1 MKSLSE
7 EFKKLN
13 DNKLNLSTEEL
24 EKFTKVQNDLV
35 KLMPDIVAS
44 YIDTPIGMVGVLL
57 TSLYVFMNYKSVLGV
72 VFLFVAYEI
81 VRRSARV
88 NNRVP
93 MMLHTPSQAKKDTE
107 LAAMNPVAPTSL
119 EEDLVEQ
126 MAPVG
131 KSSLISY
138 TMSEYKPV
146 STDIHNASSI

>member
-1 MKSLSE
+1 MDFSSYYQSLSKM
-7 EFKKLN
+7 EFGMLA
-13 DNKLNLSTEEL
+13 L
-24 EKFTKVQNDLV
+24 FIIYLV
-35 KLMPDIVAS
+35 MDIYPPEIVAS
-44 YIDTPIGMVGVLL
+44 YIDTSIGMVAMLL
-57 TSLYVFMNYKSVLGV
+57 TTLYVFMNYSPVLGV

-93 MMLHTPSQAKKDTE
+93 MMMYTPSQAKKDAE
-107 LAAMNPVAPTSL
+107 LSAMNPPVAASL
-119 EEDLVEQ
+119 EEEVVQQ

-146 STDIHNASSI
+146 SSDIHNASAI

>member
-1 MKSLSE
+1 MDFSSYYQSLSKM
-7 EFKKLN
+7 EFGMLA
-13 DNKLNLSTEEL
+13 L
-24 EKFTKVQNDLV
+24 FIIYLV
-35 KLMPDIVAS
+35 MDIYPPEIVAS
-44 YIDTPIGMVGVLL
+44 YIDTSIGMVGILLL
-57 TSLYVFMNYKSVLGV
+57 TLYVFMNYSPVLGV

-93 MMLHTPSQAKKDTE
+93 MMMYTPSQAKKDAE
-107 LAAMNPVAPTSL
+107 LASMNPPVAASL
-119 EEDLVEQ
+119 EEEVVEQ

-146 STDIHNASSI
+146 SSDIHNASAL

>member
-1 MKSLSE
+1 MLAL
-7 EFKKLN
+7 FIIYLVL
-13 DNKLNLSTEEL
+13 DIYPPEL
-24 EKFTKVQNDLV
+24 
-35 KLMPDIVAS
+35 VAS
-44 YIDTPIGMVGVLL
+44 YIDTSLGMVGILL
-57 TSLYVFMNYKSVLGV
+57 ITLYVFINFNPILGV

-93 MMLHTPSQAKKDTE
+93 MMLHTPYQTKKDAE
-107 LAAMNPVAPTSL
+107 LAAMNPVASTSL
-119 EEDLVEQ
+119 EENMVHQ

-146 STDIHNASSI
+146 STDIHNASTL

>member
-1 MKSLSE
+1 MLAL
-7 EFKKLN
+7 FIIYLVL
-13 DNKLNLSTEEL
+13 DIYPPEL
-24 EKFTKVQNDLV
+24 
-35 KLMPDIVAS
+35 VAS
-44 YIDTPIGMVGVLL
+44 YIDTSLGMVGILL
-57 TSLYVFMNYKSVLGV
+57 ITLYVFINFNSILGV

-93 MMLHTPSQAKKDTE
+93 MMLHTPSQSKKDAE
-107 LAAMNPVAPTSL
+107 LAAMNPVASTSL
-119 EEDLVEQ
+119 EEDMVHQ

-146 STDIHNASSI
+146 STDIHNASTL

>member
-1 MKSLSE
+1 MDFSSYYQSLSKM
-7 EFKKLN
+7 EFGMLA
-13 DNKLNLSTEEL
+13 L
-24 EKFTKVQNDLV
+24 FIIYLV
-35 KLMPDIVAS
+35 MDIYPPEIVAS
-44 YIDTPIGMVGVLL
+44 YIDTSIGMVGILLL
-57 TSLYVFMNYKSVLGV
+57 TLYVFMNYSPVLGV

-93 MMLHTPSQAKKDTE
+93 MIMYTPSQANKDAE
-107 LAAMNPVAPTSL
+107 LSAMNPPVAASL
-119 EEDLVEQ
+119 EEEVVEQ

-146 STDIHNASSI
+146 SSDIHNASAI

>member
-1 MKSLSE
+1 MLAL
-7 EFKKLN
+7 FVIYLVL
-13 DNKLNLSTEEL
+13 DIYPPEL
-24 EKFTKVQNDLV
+24 
-35 KLMPDIVAS
+35 IAS
-44 YIDTPIGMVGVLL
+44 YIDTSLGMVGILL
-57 TSLYVFMNYKSVLGV
+57 TTLYVFMNFNPILGV

-93 MMLHTPSQAKKDTE
+93 MMLHTPSQAKKDAE
-107 LAAMNPVAPTSL
+107 LALMNPVASSSL
-119 EEDLVEQ
+119 EEDMVHQ

-146 STDIHNASSI
+146 STDIHNASTL

>member
-1 MKSLSE
+1 MDFSSYYQSLSKM
-7 EFKKLN
+7 EFGMLA
-13 DNKLNLSTEEL
+13 L
-24 EKFTKVQNDLV
+24 FIIYLV
-35 KLMPDIVAS
+35 MDIYPPEIVAS
-44 YIDTPIGMVGVLL
+44 YIDTSIGMVGILL
-57 TSLYVFMNYKSVLGV
+57 TTLYVFMNYSPVLGV

-93 MMLHTPSQAKKDTE
+93 MIMYTPSQAKKDAE
-107 LAAMNPVAPTSL
+107 LASMNPPAPASL
-119 EEDLVEQ
+119 EEEVVEQ

-146 STDIHNASSI
+146 STDIHNASAI

>member
-1 MKSLSE
+1 MDFGMLVL
-7 EFKKLN
+7 FVIYLVL
-13 DNKLNLSTEEL
+13 DIYPPEL
-24 EKFTKVQNDLV
+24 L
-35 KLMPDIVAS
+35 AS
-44 YIDTPIGMVGVLL
+44 YIDTSLGMVGILL
-57 TSLYVFMNYKSVLGV
+57 TTLYVFMNFNPILGV

-93 MMLHTPSQAKKDTE
+93 MMLHTPSQAKKDAE
-107 LAAMNPVAPTSL
+107 LAAMNPVASSSL
-119 EEDLVEQ
+119 EEDVVHQ

-146 STDIHNASSI
+146 STDIHNASTL

>member
-1 MKSLSE
+1 MDFGMLVL
-7 EFKKLN
+7 FVIYLVL
-13 DNKLNLSTEEL
+13 DIYPPEL
-24 EKFTKVQNDLV
+24 L
-35 KLMPDIVAS
+35 AS
-44 YIDTPIGMVGVLL
+44 YIDTSLGMVGILL
-57 TSLYVFMNYKSVLGV
+57 TTLYVFMNFNPILGV

-93 MMLHTPSQAKKDTE
+93 MMLHTPSQAKKDAE
-107 LAAMNPVAPTSL
+107 LAAMNPVASSSL
-119 EEDLVEQ
+119 EEDVVHQ

>member
-1 MKSLSE
+1 M
-7 EFKKLN
+7 EFGMLA
-13 DNKLNLSTEEL
+13 L
-24 EKFTKVQNDLV
+24 FIIYLV
-35 KLMPDIVAS
+35 MDIYPPEIMAS
-44 YIDTPIGMVGVLL
+44 YIDTSLGMVGILLL
-57 TSLYVFMNYKSVLGV
+57 TLYVFMNYSPILGV

-93 MMLHTPSQAKKDTE
+93 MMMYTPSQARKDAE
-107 LAAMNPVAPTSL
+107 LATMNPPVAASL
-119 EEDLVEQ
+119 EEEVVEK

-146 STDIHNASSI
+146 STDIHNASAL

>member
-1 MKSLSE
+1 MDFGMLAL
-7 EFKKLN
+7 FIIYLVM
-13 DNKLNLSTEEL
+13 DIYPPEL
-24 EKFTKVQNDLV
+24 
-35 KLMPDIVAS
+35 IAS
-44 YIDTPIGMVGVLL
+44 YIDTSLGMIGILL
-57 TSLYVFMNYKSVLGV
+57 ITLYVFMNFNPILGV

-93 MMLHTPSQAKKDTE
+93 MMLHTPSQAKKDAE
-107 LAAMNPVAPTSL
+107 LAAMNPVASTSL
-119 EEDLVEQ
+119 EEDIVHQ

-131 KSSLISY
+131 KSSMISY

>member
-1 MKSLSE
+1 MDFSSYYQSLSKM
-7 EFKKLN
+7 EFGMLA
-13 DNKLNLSTEEL
+13 L
-24 EKFTKVQNDLV
+24 FIIYLV
-35 KLMPDIVAS
+35 MDIYPPEIVAS
-44 YIDTPIGMVGVLL
+44 YIDTSIGMVGILLL
-57 TSLYVFMNYKSVLGV
+57 TLYVFMNYSPVLGV

-93 MMLHTPSQAKKDTE
+93 MIMYTPSQAKKDAE
-107 LAAMNPVAPTSL
+107 LSAMNPPVAASL
-119 EEDLVEQ
+119 EEEVVEQ

-146 STDIHNASSI
+146 SSDIHNASAI

>member
-1 MKSLSE
+1 MDFGMLAL
-7 EFKKLN
+7 FIIYLVL
-13 DNKLNLSTEEL
+13 DIYPPEL
-24 EKFTKVQNDLV
+24 
-35 KLMPDIVAS
+35 VAS
-44 YIDTPIGMVGVLL
+44 YIDTSLGMVGILL
-57 TSLYVFMNYKSVLGV
+57 ITLYVFINFNSILGV

-93 MMLHTPSQAKKDTE
+93 MMLHTPSQSKKDAE
-107 LAAMNPVAPTSL
+107 LAAMNPVASTSL
-119 EEDLVEQ
+119 EEDMVHQ

-146 STDIHNASSI
+146 STDIHNASTL

>member
-1 MKSLSE
+1 MLAL
-7 EFKKLN
+7 FVIYLVL
-13 DNKLNLSTEEL
+13 DIYPPEL
-24 EKFTKVQNDLV
+24 L
-35 KLMPDIVAS
+35 AS
-44 YIDTPIGMVGVLL
+44 YIDTSLGMVGILL
-57 TSLYVFMNYKSVLGV
+57 TTLYVFMNFNPILGV

-93 MMLHTPSQAKKDTE
+93 MMLHTPSQAKKDAE
-107 LAAMNPVAPTSL
+107 LALMNPVASSSL
-119 EEDLVEQ
+119 EEDMVHQ

>member
-1 MKSLSE
+1 MLVL
-7 EFKKLN
+7 FVIYLVL
-13 DNKLNLSTEEL
+13 DIYPPEL
-24 EKFTKVQNDLV
+24 L
-35 KLMPDIVAS
+35 AS
-44 YIDTPIGMVGVLL
+44 YIDTSLGMVGILL
-57 TSLYVFMNYKSVLGV
+57 TTLYVFMNFNPILGV

-93 MMLHTPSQAKKDTE
+93 MMLHTPSQAKKDAE
-107 LAAMNPVAPTSL
+107 LAAMNPVASSSL
-119 EEDLVEQ
+119 EEDMVHQ

>member
-1 MKSLSE
+1 MIFSSYYQSLSKMD
-7 EFKKLN
+7 FGMLALFIIYLVL
-13 DNKLNLSTEEL
+13 DIYPPEL
-24 EKFTKVQNDLV
+24 
-35 KLMPDIVAS
+35 VAS
-44 YIDTPIGMVGVLL
+44 YIDTSLGMVGILL
-57 TSLYVFMNYKSVLGV
+57 ITLYVFINFNSILGV

-93 MMLHTPSQAKKDTE
+93 MMLHTPSQSKKDAE
-107 LAAMNPVAPTSL
+107 LAAMNPVASTSL
-119 EEDLVEQ
+119 EEDMVHQ

-146 STDIHNASSI
+146 STDIHNASTL

>member
-1 MKSLSE
+1 MNFSSYYQSLSQME
-7 EFKKLN
+7 IGMMVLF
-13 DNKLNLSTEEL
+13 
-24 EKFTKVQNDLV
+24 VIYLV
-35 KLMPDIVAS
+35 ADIYPPEIMAS

-57 TSLYVFMNYKSVLGV
+57 TTLYVFMNFKPILGV

-93 MMLHTPSQAKKDTE
+93 MMLYTPSQAKKDVE
-107 LAAMNPVAPTSL
+107 LAKMNPAQPTSL
-119 EEDLVEQ
+119 EEEVVEQ

-138 TMSEYKPV
+138 TMSEYKPI
-146 STDIHNASSI
+146 SSDIHNASSI

>member
-1 MKSLSE
+1 
-7 EFKKLN
+7 
-13 DNKLNLSTEEL
+13 
-24 EKFTKVQNDLV
+24 
-35 KLMPDIVAS
+35 
-44 YIDTPIGMVGVLL
+44 MVGILL
-57 TSLYVFMNYKSVLGV
+57 TTLYVFMNFNPILGV

-93 MMLHTPSQAKKDTE
+93 MMLHTPSQAKKDAE
-107 LAAMNPVAPTSL
+107 LALMNPVASSSL
-119 EEDLVEQ
+119 EEDVVHQ

-146 STDIHNASSI
+146 STDIHNASTL

>member
-1 MKSLSE
+1 MLAL
-7 EFKKLN
+7 FVIYLVL
-13 DNKLNLSTEEL
+13 DIYPPEL
-24 EKFTKVQNDLV
+24 L
-35 KLMPDIVAS
+35 AS
-44 YIDTPIGMVGVLL
+44 YIDTSLGMVGILL
-57 TSLYVFMNYKSVLGV
+57 TTLYVFMNFNPILGV

-93 MMLHTPSQAKKDTE
+93 MMLHTPSQAKKDAE
-107 LAAMNPVAPTSL
+107 LALMNPVASSSL
-119 EEDLVEQ
+119 EEDVVHQ

>member
-1 MKSLSE
+1 MMFSSYYE
-7 EFKKLN
+7 
-13 DNKLNLSTEEL
+13 SM
-24 EKFTKVQNDLV
+24 TKIEIGMLLLFVVYLV
-35 KLMPDIVAS
+35 MDIYPPDILAS
-44 YIDTPIGMVGVLL
+44 YIDTSIGMVGILL
-57 TSLYVFMNYKSVLGV
+57 ITLYVFMNYNPILGV

-93 MMLHTPSQAKKDTE
+93 MILHTPSQAKKDAE
-107 LAAMNPVAPTSL
+107 LAEMNPSPPTSL
-119 EEDLVEQ
+119 EEEVVDK

-146 STDIHNASSI
+146 SSDIHNASVL

>member
-1 MKSLSE
+1 MDFGMLVL
-7 EFKKLN
+7 FVIYLVL
-13 DNKLNLSTEEL
+13 DIYPPEL
-24 EKFTKVQNDLV
+24 L
-35 KLMPDIVAS
+35 AS
-44 YIDTPIGMVGVLL
+44 YIDTSLGMVGILL
-57 TSLYVFMNYKSVLGV
+57 TTLYVFMNFNPILGV

-93 MMLHTPSQAKKDTE
+93 MMLHTPSQAKKDAE
-107 LAAMNPVAPTSL
+107 LAAMNPVASSSL
-119 EEDLVEQ
+119 EEDMVHQ

>member
-1 MKSLSE
+1 MIFSSYYQSLSKMD
-7 EFKKLN
+7 FGMLALFVIYLVL
-13 DNKLNLSTEEL
+13 DIYPPEL
-24 EKFTKVQNDLV
+24 L
-35 KLMPDIVAS
+35 AS
-44 YIDTPIGMVGVLL
+44 YIDTSLGMVGILL
-57 TSLYVFMNYKSVLGV
+57 TTLYVFMNFNPILGV

-93 MMLHTPSQAKKDTE
+93 MMLHTPSQAKKDAE
-107 LAAMNPVAPTSL
+107 LALMNPVASSSL
-119 EEDLVEQ
+119 EEDVVHQ

>member
-1 MKSLSE
+1 MDFSSYYNSLSKM
-7 EFKKLN
+7 EFGMLALFIIYLVM
-13 DNKLNLSTEEL
+13 DIYPPEL
-24 EKFTKVQNDLV
+24 F
-35 KLMPDIVAS
+35 AS
-44 YIDTPIGMVGVLL
+44 YIDTSIGMVGILL
-57 TSLYVFMNYKSVLGV
+57 TTLYVFINYNPILGV

-93 MMLHTPSQAKKDTE
+93 MMMHTPSQARKDVE
-107 LAAMNPVAPTSL
+107 FAQMNPGSATSL
-119 EEDLVEQ
+119 EEDIVQQ

-146 STDIHNASSI
+146 STDIHNALSL

>member
-1 MKSLSE
+1 MDFSSYYQSLSKM
-7 EFKKLN
+7 EFGMLA
-13 DNKLNLSTEEL
+13 L
-24 EKFTKVQNDLV
+24 FIIYLV
-35 KLMPDIVAS
+35 MDIYPPEIMAS
-44 YIDTPIGMVGVLL
+44 YIDTSLGMVGILLL
-57 TSLYVFMNYKSVLGV
+57 TLYVFMNYSPILGV

-93 MMLHTPSQAKKDTE
+93 MMMYTPSQARKDAE
-107 LAAMNPVAPTSL
+107 LATMNPPVAASL
-119 EEDLVEQ
+119 EEEVVEK

-146 STDIHNASSI
+146 STDIHNASAL

>member
-1 MKSLSE
+1 M
-7 EFKKLN
+7 
-13 DNKLNLSTEEL
+13 
-24 EKFTKVQNDLV
+24 
-35 KLMPDIVAS
+35 AS

-57 TSLYVFMNYKSVLGV
+57 TTLYVFMNFKPILGV

-93 MMLHTPSQAKKDTE
+93 MMLYTPSQAKKDTE
-107 LAAMNPVAPTSL
+107 LAKMNPVQPTSL
-119 EEDLVEQ
+119 EEQIVEQ

-138 TMSEYKPV
+138 TMSEYKPI
-146 STDIHNASSI
+146 SSDIHNASSI

>member
-1 MKSLSE
+1 MIFSSYYQSLSKMD
-7 EFKKLN
+7 FGMLALFVIYLVL
-13 DNKLNLSTEEL
+13 DIYPPEL
-24 EKFTKVQNDLV
+24 
-35 KLMPDIVAS
+35 IAS
-44 YIDTPIGMVGVLL
+44 YIDTSLGMVGILL
-57 TSLYVFMNYKSVLGV
+57 TTLYVFMNFNPILGV

-93 MMLHTPSQAKKDTE
+93 MMLHTPSQAKKDAE
-107 LAAMNPVAPTSL
+107 LALMNPVASSSL
-119 EEDLVEQ
+119 EEDMVHQ

>member
-1 MKSLSE
+1 MNFSAYYQSLSKM
-7 EFKKLN
+7 EFGMLAI
-13 DNKLNLSTEEL
+13 
-24 EKFTKVQNDLV
+24 FIIYLV
-35 KLMPDIVAS
+35 MDIYPPEILAS
-44 YIDTPIGMVGVLL
+44 YIDTSRGMVGILL
-57 TSLYVFMNYKSVLGV
+57 ITLYVFMNYTPILGV

-93 MMLHTPSQAKKDTE
+93 MMLNTPSQAKKDAE
-107 LAAMNPVAPTSL
+107 LAQMNPPLPTSL
-119 EEDLVEQ
+119 EEEVVEQ

-146 STDIHNASSI
+146 SSDIHNASAL